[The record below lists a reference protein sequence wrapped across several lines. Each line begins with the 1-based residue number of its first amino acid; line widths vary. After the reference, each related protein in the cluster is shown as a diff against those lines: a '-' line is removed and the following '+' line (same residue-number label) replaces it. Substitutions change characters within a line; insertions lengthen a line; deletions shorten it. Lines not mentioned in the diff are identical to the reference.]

1 LDQTQTFFVTNQWLM
16 DLLVGIAERSVSS
29 VYREVIW
36 WIPWL
41 LDYRW
46 TQDQTHVGFQE
57 HL

>member
-1 LDQTQTFFVTNQWLM
+1 M
-16 DLLVGIAERSVSS
+16 DLLVGIAERSVSP
-29 VYREVIW
+29 VYKEVIW

-41 LDYRW
+41 LAYQW